1 MKKGQ
6 LLMVVTANMHFP
18 AITAQDV
25 GREVYHGRHEMVR
38 IIGDERSLGLIAWIF
53 QRVPDMFEVQHQTSG
68 LVVRR
73 GSR

>member
-1 MKKGQ
+1 M
-6 LLMVVTANMHFP
+6 MVVLANLHFP

-38 IIGDERSLGLIAWIF
+38 IIGDERSLGKIAWIF

-68 LVVRR
+68 LIVRR
-73 GSR
+73 GGR